1 MLKFLLILSS
11 LIIIQIRFGFS
22 QILQFVTESESH
34 IYWQQNRKLTL
45 SDFQGEPKATD
56 VKDCSEYGY
65 CSVPCLGI
73 FCVVDISKHYKRN
86 KLEMVYFAPAFQKSC
101 SYIIN
106 DTKDIS
112 SAQLL
117 FDIAELSSRIGRKL
131 LREYH
136 DYIAITSDSM
146 NLHKLEEN
154 PDTILITGIGTSLA
168 WHARDSA
175 WNLYQEMSN
184 NFIRNVYLSH
194 GKESF
199 DEWRLMVDNLL
210 DKYNKYATKPEEC
223 YRLVKKEPI
232 IKNYKEAYK

>member
-1 MLKFLLILSS
+1 MLKFFVILISLS
-11 LIIIQIRFGFS
+11 IIQTRIGFS
-22 QILQFVTESESH
+22 QIPQLVTESDSH
-34 IYWQQNRKLTL
+34 IYWQSNRKLAL
-45 SDFQGEPKATD
+45 SDFQGKPGPLD
-56 VKDCSEYGY
+56 SIDCAEHSY

-86 KLEMVYFAPAFQKSC
+86 KLEKVYFAPAFQKSC
-101 SYIIN
+101 SYLIN
-106 DTKDIS
+106 DSKDIR

-131 LREYH
+131 LRDYH

-146 NLHKLEEN
+146 NFYKIKDH

-184 NFIRNVYLSH
+184 NFIRNVYLSQ

-199 DEWRLMVDNLL
+199 DEWRSMIDNLL
-210 DKYNKYATKPEEC
+210 EKYTKYATKPEEC

-232 IKNYKEAYK
+232 IKNYKQAYK